1 MFNIILTGIS
11 FIFITFSLIGYG
23 TLVYNIKK
31 NQDLFFIIIVG
42 YFIVGFVG
50 LIIHFFFSIS
60 DAISIFLILLGI
72 FLFFSKFKFFKKEIF
87 ASIII
92 LISVS
97 FLLLGYSDH
106 PIDANMYHHPYVSYL
121 KSEKIIFSIANIEF
135 RFGHISLLQYVQS
148 IFTNNFFGP
157 LAISSLNIIFF
168 TFFLLYCYETLFSNS
183 EDKFV
188 FLVVLLVSCFVLI
201 KMGRYREFG
210 NDLIPFLVSF
220 YFLIKLLQ
228 EKISKKNNLNFS
240 NLIYLPLYSSFMLSH
255 KISYI
260 FSVLIFILVINRSN
274 IKLIFNNRSLI
285 FIFISFTSLWLL
297 KNYIETSCLVY
308 PVVQTCLKN
317 SGWYLTGI
325 ADPEKAMWLSE
336 IWSKGFID
344 HPNWKNL
351 DLSNYS
357 KDFNWLS
364 VWINNHFI
372 KILEKL
378 SPIFIL
384 LFLISF
390 YMFFKVKHV
399 KNNVFKSSTNLSTLV
414 ITLILISFGLG
425 IWFFKSPLFRY
436 GSFYVVSFVI
446 FFYLILSHKII
457 IGVNKVDLQKL
468 KIFFFISIIF
478 FVTKNINRQINSESK
493 FLPSTKLPI
502 ESYEMLFTNPKIYKP
517 KKGSCYYTD
526 FICSHEV
533 PVNAKISKKNNFY
546 IIN

>member
-1 MFNIILTGIS
+1 
-11 FIFITFSLIGYG
+11 
-23 TLVYNIKK
+23 
-31 NQDLFFIIIVG
+31 
-42 YFIVGFVG
+42 
-50 LIIHFFFSIS
+50 
-60 DAISIFLILLGI
+60 
-72 FLFFSKFKFFKKEIF
+72 
-87 ASIII
+87 
-92 LISVS
+92 
-97 FLLLGYSDH
+97 
-106 PIDANMYHHPYVSYL
+106 MYHHPYVSYL

-344 HPNWKNL
+344 HPNWKN
-351 DLSNYS
+351 
-357 KDFNWLS
+357 F
-364 VWINNHFI
+364 
-372 KILEKL
+372 
-378 SPIFIL
+378 
-384 LFLISF
+384 
-390 YMFFKVKHV
+390 
-399 KNNVFKSSTNLSTLV
+399 
-414 ITLILISFGLG
+414 
-425 IWFFKSPLFRY
+425 
-436 GSFYVVSFVI
+436 
-446 FFYLILSHKII
+446 
-457 IGVNKVDLQKL
+457 
-468 KIFFFISIIF
+468 
-478 FVTKNINRQINSESK
+478 
-493 FLPSTKLPI
+493 
-502 ESYEMLFTNPKIYKP
+502 
-517 KKGSCYYTD
+517 
-526 FICSHEV
+526 
-533 PVNAKISKKNNFY
+533 
-546 IIN
+546 

>member
-351 DLSNYS
+351 D
-357 KDFNWLS
+357 
-364 VWINNHFI
+364 
-372 KILEKL
+372 
-378 SPIFIL
+378 
-384 LFLISF
+384 
-390 YMFFKVKHV
+390 
-399 KNNVFKSSTNLSTLV
+399 
-414 ITLILISFGLG
+414 
-425 IWFFKSPLFRY
+425 
-436 GSFYVVSFVI
+436 
-446 FFYLILSHKII
+446 
-457 IGVNKVDLQKL
+457 Q
-468 KIFFFISIIF
+468 
-478 FVTKNINRQINSESK
+478 
-493 FLPSTKLPI
+493 
-502 ESYEMLFTNPKIYKP
+502 
-517 KKGSCYYTD
+517 
-526 FICSHEV
+526 
-533 PVNAKISKKNNFY
+533 
-546 IIN
+546 